1 MLMEENLR
9 DWAGVHI
16 SMDKS
21 HLESGVKNKPATGV
35 WILAIWTGPGDP
47 HSEILSLG
55 DPGTGCSL
63 WENRDTSPGTF
74 TVRRLCFQPSLPK
87 FPHGTFLLSFYCFYD
102 LEFR

>member
-21 HLESGVKNKPATGV
+21 RLESGVKNTPDTGV
-35 WILAIWTGPGDP
+35 WILAIWTEPGDP
-47 HSEILSLG
+47 QHFEILSLG

-63 WENRDTSPGTF
+63 WENRDTSPET
-74 TVRRLCFQPSLPK
+74 S
-87 FPHGTFLLSFYCFYD
+87 S
-102 LEFR
+102 